1 MAYLHKGD
9 HIATSFFSAYPCHQD
24 EVYVAG
30 LNDGDLLISSK
41 PEFLQNGNG
50 YVAIDDRYV
59 KLQWIRN
66 GNLEKEFTIVWK
78 NDCGIVAQ
86 EAQEIHAQS
95 LNNPH
100 SLEVSAFAFAVIAFG
115 CIAIIATKKVFYAKK

>member
-9 HIATSFFSAYPCHQD
+9 YIATMAFSAYPCQQD

-30 LNDGDLLISSK
+30 LNEGDLLISSK

-59 KLQWIRN
+59 ELHWIRN
-66 GNLEKEFTIVWK
+66 GIRAKEFHIIWK
-78 NDCGIVAQ
+78 NDCGIIAQ
-86 EAQEIHAQS
+86 EAKNVNVLPDNQPQPPE
-95 LNNPH
+95 L
-100 SLEVSAFAFAVIAFG
+100 SAIAVIAFG
-115 CIAIIATKKVFYAKK
+115 CFAIMVTKRVFYAKK

>member
-9 HIATSFFSAYPCHQD
+9 YIATMEFSAYPCQQD

-30 LNDGDLLISSK
+30 LNEGDLLISSK

-59 KLQWIRN
+59 ELQWIRD
-66 GNLEKEFTIVWK
+66 GALAKEFHLIWK
-78 NDCGIVAQ
+78 NDCGIIMQ
-86 EAQEIHAQS
+86 EAQNVKVLPENQPQA
-95 LNNPH
+95 
-100 SLEVSAFAFAVIAFG
+100 LELSAIAVIAFG
-115 CIAIIATKKVFYAKK
+115 CFVIMATKRIFYAKK